1 MHWWRMLPAAMTRAG
16 ILLAA
21 ATALL
26 SSPSRAADIMASPPT
41 ARAVTV
47 YRSPSSPGF
56 RLDLDRLAGF
66 ALVTETR
73 TVSLPAGENQ
83 LRFPGVADG
92 IESQSAILTG
102 LPAGVLEKNR
112 DARVLSP
119 AALVAATLG
128 KDVILVRTNRKTGRV
143 TRTRG
148 QLRADNEGVVFESSA
163 GIEALRCSGEPE
175 TFELSSTADLAPTPT
190 LSVRVRS
197 PRALSAQVTLSYLAH
212 GFDWQATYSATL
224 SADGR
229 TLYLGAWMTL
239 ANSNGL
245 SFPESRVAVVAG
257 RLNRVSGEVEPV
269 DAGEPILAGCWPTDT
284 TSDFPGVQLVLA
296 SDPYYERPI
305 TFFHAAAMAMP
316 PPAPPPPH
324 VEEEQLGDLKLYRVP
339 ERTSV
344 NSRQMK
350 QVRLLDRD
358 SVPVELLH
366 IVNLTAGQEAELA
379 SDRVLRTRN
388 DREHHLGIPLPSGRV
403 STSAPEGDTSLVL
416 AEGPLR
422 DIAVNEDFEIPAG
435 EAPDVQVRAVN
446 ERTLAPGSVQQIP
459 LLPGV
464 LELRT
469 AVQAQVSRIEITNAR
484 RTALTFEAR
493 LSLPGDT
500 QLTRSSVTPFLRD
513 GRQVMRVT
521 VPAGSAV
528 AFRYQTV
535 RQVSRP
541 VRSR

>member
-1 MHWWRMLPAAMTRAG
+1 MSWRRRAPLAAMTLAAAALPAAGWT
-16 ILLAA
+16 
-21 ATALL
+21 
-26 SSPSRAADIMASPPT
+26 ADIVASPPT

-47 YRSPSSPGF
+47 YRSPGSHGGG
-56 RLDLDRLAGF
+56 LDLDRLGGF
-66 ALVTETR
+66 ALVTEAR
-73 TVSLPAGENQ
+73 TVSLPAGESQ

-128 KDVILVRTNRKTGRV
+128 RDVILVRTNPKTGRA
-143 TRTRG
+143 TRTPGR
-148 QLRADNEGVVFESSA
+148 LRADNDGVVFESST

-190 LSVRVRS
+190 LSVKVRS
-197 PRALSAQVTLSYLAH
+197 PRPLSTQVTLSYLAH

-224 SADGR
+224 SGDER
-229 TLYLGAWMTL
+229 SLDLGAWVTL
-239 ANSNGL
+239 ANSNGV

-269 DAGEPILAGCWPTDT
+269 DAGEPILARCWPTGR
-284 TSDFPGVQLVLA
+284 TSDIPEEPARFLQLA
-296 SDPYYERPI
+296 DISERSERG
-305 TFFHAAAMAMP
+305 FFAAMDAPAPKAAMAR
-316 PPAPPPPH
+316 APSPH

-358 SVPVELLH
+358 SVRIELLH
-366 IVNLTAGQEAELA
+366 IVNLTAGQEAELP
-379 SDRVLRTRN
+379 SDRVLHTRN

-403 STSAPEGDTSLVL
+403 STSAPEGDTPLVL

-435 EAPDVQVRAVN
+435 EAPDVQVRSVN
-446 ERTLAPGSVQQIP
+446 ERTLAPGSVQHIP
-459 LLPGV
+459 LLPGR

-469 AVQAQVSRIEITNAR
+469 GVQAQVSRIEITNAR

-493 LSLPGDT
+493 LYLPGDT
-500 QLTRSSVTPFLRD
+500 QLTRSTVTPILRD

-528 AFRYQTV
+528 TIRYQSA

-541 VRSR
+541 VRPR